1 MGIEAIRHLIT
12 DLESRVRLHPKATR
26 LQNYLVE
33 LNGQL
38 SKMELQSC
46 LMSMAIN
53 CCMDYTK
60 VTSGAS
66 LVCQMDTVDIRSCLE
81 NVSTLAPLMF
91 GNKLRSLCVESLPD
105 PVCPFV
111 ITDGRWLQENLL
123 SLMEQCLR
131 EAKEIPLSLSIR
143 IHLEY
148 PQQAEPIVE
157 KDNLS
162 LKVPETSEAQ
172 IENSNETLKP
182 PAILIPRRPSELSL
196 QKDTSPAHFMSPRAN
211 RVRLSIGS
219 VKSEKSDDS
228 LIEALPPSEGGTT
241 PVASY
246 HAEPAHP
253 HHNTN
258 CTSDALRETISFV
271 NRFQVRML
279 VIEIHRTASVPDTTV
294 DNSPHVE
301 FTDERMFLHGKSSA
315 DMAFVNMKARLKFLH
330 GQYRLHP
337 DPDGI
342 SDAIVAC
349 LAIPYR
355 PDLNRNLSFMGQ
367 SFCLAS
373 SSSLASADLLGG
385 GPEEKAASSAK
396 VPSLLVSGQSSSL
409 DTTDTRASVFQS
421 CSALTTPRFDSQS
434 SYLGSMPTTAR
445 TIYSESAA
453 GSLESEPTGQPVTT
467 SCKVVFNPLYSLSE
481 GSNAAS
487 FSRSSINQVASS
499 AWSSPESF
507 VKPPIILVDDS
518 SMVLKLTR
526 TVLERSGYKVQV
538 ARNGLEAVQA
548 VSDHLA
554 SCGGPGGQL
563 LRSRELW
570 PVVLMDL
577 QMPVLDGIEA
587 VRRIRTAER
596 EASAAEQS
604 PRLVVLALSISD
616 ADPVVSEALSAG
628 CDAFLQK
635 PFNLDDFEAVVT
647 RLRDI
652 LSLRT

>member
-12 DLESRVRLHPKATR
+12 DLESRVQLHPKATR
-26 LQNYLVE
+26 LQNYLAE

-60 VTSGAS
+60 VSSGAS

-81 NVSTLAPLMF
+81 NVSSLAPLMF

-131 EAKEIPLSLSIR
+131 ETKDIPLSLSIR
-143 IHLEY
+143 THLEY

-157 KDNLS
+157 KENLS

-182 PAILIPRRPSELSL
+182 STILIPRRPSELSL
-196 QKDTSPAHFMSPRAN
+196 QKDALPAHLMSPRAN

-228 LIEALPPSEGGTT
+228 LIETVPPSEGGTT

-246 HAEPAHP
+246 QTESAHSHP
-253 HHNTN
+253 VASLTN
-258 CTSDALRETISFV
+258 DVSRDTISFV

-279 VIEIHRTASVPDTTV
+279 VIEIHRTAFVPDTAV
-294 DNSPHVE
+294 DTSPHVE
-301 FTDERMFLHGKSSA
+301 VTDERMFLHEKSSA

-337 DPDGI
+337 GPDGV
-342 SDAIVAC
+342 SDAMVAC

-373 SSSLASADLLGG
+373 SSSLAASTDLLGG
-385 GPEEKAASSAK
+385 GPEEKAVSSAK
-396 VPSLLVSGQSSSL
+396 VPGLLVPGQSSSL
-409 DTTDTRASVFQS
+409 DTTDTRASIFQS

-453 GSLESEPTGQPVTT
+453 GSLESEPTGQPVAT
-467 SCKVVFNPLYSLSE
+467 SCKVVFNPRYSLSE
-481 GSNAAS
+481 GIHAGSS
-487 FSRSSINQVASS
+487 SRIDQVTSS

-507 VKPPIILVDDS
+507 VKPSIILVDDS

-587 VRRIRTAER
+587 VRRIRIAER
-596 EASAAEQS
+596 EASAAEQT

-616 ADPVVSEALSAG
+616 ADPVVAEALSAG

-635 PFNLDDFEAVVT
+635 PFNLDDFEAVVS

>member
-1 MGIEAIRHLIT
+1 MGIEAIRHLIS
-12 DLESRVRLHPKATR
+12 DLESRAQLHPRVNRLHA
-26 LQNYLVE
+26 YIAE
-33 LNGQL
+33 LYDQL

-66 LVCQMDTVDIRSCLE
+66 LTCQMDTVDVRCCLE
-81 NVSTLAPLMF
+81 NASSLAPLMF

-131 EAKEIPLSLSIR
+131 EAKDIPLSLSIR
-143 IHLEY
+143 VHLEY
-148 PQQAEPIVE
+148 PQQALPVVE
-157 KDNLS
+157 KEILS
-162 LKVPETSEAQ
+162 LKVPESSETQ
-172 IENSNETLKP
+172 NNSNETLKP
-182 PAILIPRRPSELSL
+182 PAVLIPRRPSELSL
-196 QKDTSPAHFMSPRAN
+196 KDASPAHVMSPRVN

-228 LIEALPPSEGGTT
+228 LIDAAPPSEGGTT

-246 HAEPAHP
+246 HQESARPSSVI
-253 HHNTN
+253 NLTN
-258 CTSDALRETISFV
+258 DESKDTISFV

-279 VIEIHRTASVPDTTV
+279 VIEIHRTASVLDKAVDTV
-294 DNSPHVE
+294 PLVE
-301 FTDERMFLHGKSSA
+301 IADERMFLHGKSSA
-315 DMAFVNMKARLKFLH
+315 DMALVNMKARLKILH
-330 GQYRLHP
+330 GEYRLSP
-337 DPDGI
+337 GSDGVD
-342 SDAIVAC
+342 DAMLAC

-367 SFCLAS
+367 SFSLPS
-373 SSSLASADLLGG
+373 SSSAASTDLLGG
-385 GPEEKAASSAK
+385 GPEMKAASSAK

-409 DTTDTRASVFQS
+409 DSADTRASVFQS
-421 CSALTTPRFDSQS
+421 CSALTTPRFDSS
-434 SYLGSMPTTAR
+434 SSCLVSMPATAR
-445 TIYSESAA
+445 TVYSESVA
-453 GSLESEPTGQPVTT
+453 GSLESEPTGQSMIT
-467 SCKVVFNPLYSLSE
+467 SCKVVFNPVYSLSE
-481 GSNAAS
+481 GSTTVS
-487 FSRSSINQVASS
+487 LSRSSINHATSS

-518 SMVLKLTR
+518 SMVIKLTR
-526 TVLERSGYKVQV
+526 SVLERSGYKVQV

-616 ADPVVSEALSAG
+616 ADPVVAEALSAG